1 MDYTIRYAMLT
12 DVRGIGRLFDAY
24 RQFYEQP
31 ADLTG
36 ATAYIELRLENNES
50 TILVAATDEGELVG
64 FCQLYATFCSVAA
77 APILILYDLF
87 VDPAYRRQGI
97 GLALMVAANDHAQA
111 AGVVRMEL
119 ATAVDNHQAQA
130 LYESLGWQRD
140 KDFYHYSL
148 PVE

>member
-50 TILVAATDEGELVG
+50 
-64 FCQLYATFCSVAA
+64 
-77 APILILYDLF
+77 
-87 VDPAYRRQGI
+87 
-97 GLALMVAANDHAQA
+97 
-111 AGVVRMEL
+111 
-119 ATAVDNHQAQA
+119 NHP
-130 LYESLGWQRD
+130 SGRNG
-140 KDFYHYSL
+140 
-148 PVE
+148 